1 MDTVMFDG
9 YNDMSG
15 KQGAACGFFV
25 YYCKAFWQRLERALE
40 LVSRGETGVGWGR
53 KERELDSSAML
64 VAGLAGLAGLI
75 C

>member
-1 MDTVMFDG
+1 MDKVMFDG

-15 KQGAACGFFV
+15 RQGKHVDSLCMIAKLFG
-25 YYCKAFWQRLERALE
+25 QRLERALV

-64 VAGLAGLAGLI
+64 VAGLI